1 MKGALESFKK
11 YRFLGISILNKILAI
26 IIVLILPIHAYAGFP
41 EGENGYELRKIEVSF
56 KLPCSE
62 IGNDKCLARVISMGG
77 CIYSFEINKGK
88 NNEDALRKSDEVLIS
103 LLDGN
108 NLDIN
113 NIFAKDGS
121 IKSEIRIEIISR
133 INFCRQAI
141 KESIPNLVKLPE
153 GMEMTEDRLE
163 ILTDTY
169 PQYYL
174 NMFEKTRK
182 RN

>member
-1 MKGALESFKK
+1 MKEVLDSFKK
-11 YRFLGISILNKILAI
+11 YELFGMSILNKMLAI
-26 IIVLILPIHAYAGFP
+26 IFVLIWPMHAYAGFP
-41 EGENGYELRKIEVSF
+41 EGETGYDLRKIEESF

-62 IGNDKCLARVISMGG
+62 IGNDQCLARVISMGG

-88 NNEDALRKSDEVLIS
+88 DNEAALRKSDEVLIA

-113 NIFAKDGS
+113 NIFAKDKS
-121 IKSEIRIEIISR
+121 IKSEIRKEIISR
-133 INFCRQAI
+133 MNFCRQAT
-141 KESIPNLVKLPE
+141 KEAIPTLVKLPE
-153 GMEMTEDRLE
+153 GMEMSEERLE

-174 NMFEKTRK
+174 NMFEKIK
-182 RN
+182 KGN

>member
-1 MKGALESFKK
+1 MKEALDSFKK

-26 IIVLILPIHAYAGFP
+26 IIVFILPILAYAGFP
-41 EGENGYELRKIEVSF
+41 EGENGYELRKIEESF

-62 IGNDKCLARVISMGG
+62 IGNDQCLARVISMGG

-88 NNEDALRKSDEVLIS
+88 DNEAALGKSDEVLIA

-113 NIFAKDGS
+113 KIFAKDGS
-121 IKSEIRIEIISR
+121 IKSEIRKEIISR
-133 INFCRQAI
+133 MNFCRQAP
-141 KESIPNLVKLPE
+141 KEAIPTLVKLPE
-153 GMEMTEDRLE
+153 GMKMPEERLE

-174 NMFEKTRK
+174 HMFKK
-182 RN
+182 I

>member
-1 MKGALESFKK
+1 MFINYESLKT
-11 YRFLGISILNKILAI
+11 SILNKIFALI
-26 IIVLILPIHAYAGFP
+26 FVLLFSFHAYAGFP
-41 EGENGYELRKIEVSF
+41 EGENGYELKKIEQSF

-62 IGNDKCLARVISMGG
+62 IGKDKCLARVISMGG

-88 NNEDALRKSDEVLIS
+88 DNEAALRKSDEVLIS

-141 KESIPNLVKLPE
+141 KEAIPNLVKLPE
-153 GMEMTEDRLE
+153 GMEMTEESLE

-174 NMFEKTRK
+174 HMFEKTRK
-182 RN
+182 GN

>member
-1 MKGALESFKK
+1 MFINYESL
-11 YRFLGISILNKILAI
+11 RTSILNKILALI
-26 IIVLILPIHAYAGFP
+26 FVLIFPIHAYAGFP
-41 EGENGYELRKIEVSF
+41 EGENGYELKKIEQSF

-62 IGNDKCLARVISMGG
+62 IGKDKCLARVISMGG

-88 NNEDALRKSDEVLIS
+88 DNKSALRKSDEVLIS

-133 INFCRQAI
+133 INFCREAI

-153 GMEMTEDRLE
+153 GMEMTEERLE

-182 RN
+182 GN

>member
-1 MKGALESFKK
+1 MKEVLDSFKK
-11 YRFLGISILNKILAI
+11 YEFLGFSFLNKILAI
-26 IIVLILPIHAYAGFP
+26 AFVLMLPINAYAGFP
-41 EGENGYELRKIEVSF
+41 EGETGYELRKIEESF

-62 IGNDKCLARVISMGG
+62 IGNDQCLARVISMGG

-88 NNEDALRKSDEVLIS
+88 ENEAALRKSDEVLIV

-113 NIFAKDGS
+113 NIFAIDGS
-121 IKSEIRIEIISR
+121 IKSEIRKEIISR
-133 INFCRQAI
+133 MNFCRQAT
-141 KESIPNLVKLPE
+141 KEAIPTLVKLPD
-153 GMEMTEDRLE
+153 GMEMTEERLE

-174 NMFEKTRK
+174 NMFEKIRK
-182 RN
+182 GN